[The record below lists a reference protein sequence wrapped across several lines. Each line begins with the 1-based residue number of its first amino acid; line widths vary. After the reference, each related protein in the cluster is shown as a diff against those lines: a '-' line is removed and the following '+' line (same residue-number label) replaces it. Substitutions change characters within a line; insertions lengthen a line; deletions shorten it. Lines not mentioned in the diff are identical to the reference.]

1 MLFCAEA
8 ALTSMT
14 KKYTGGW
21 GGRTWKE
28 RYGKMG
34 DGGED
39 EGGRGGGEEGDGGWG
54 G

>member
-1 MLFCAEA
+1 
-8 ALTSMT
+8 MT

-39 EGGRGGGEEGDGGWG
+39 EGGRGGEKRGMEVGEVRWVK
-54 G
+54 